1 MSIDTT
7 KKADFEGFESFNLK
21 RNPTSPRTLFG
32 LIMSGIA
39 GLFTLLAIIPLFII
53 LTYLLT
59 KGISSLSL
67 SVFTEL
73 PPPPMVD
80 GGGFGNAILGT
91 VIMVGIGA
99 LISVPIGVMA
109 AIYLSEFN
117 EGKAAEWIR
126 FATNVLSGVPSIIVG
141 VFAYS
146 AVVLNGIILR
156 IPSRFTRR
164 IIEITIIPR
173 GYSAWAGGFALAI
186 LMLPIIIR
194 TAEESLKL
202 VPQEVRQASVG
213 IGANQ
218 YQTVF
223 RVVLPA
229 ALPAIITGVTLSVAR
244 AAGET
249 APLLFT
255 ALFTQYWPNWDNMLV
270 EPTASLA
277 VLVYNFAIV
286 PFKNQ
291 QDLAWAAA
299 FILVLLV
306 LFTSIISRVA
316 TAKRTY

>member
-1 MSIDTT
+1 MAIDID
-7 KKADFEGFESFNLK
+7 KSESGFKDFSLK

-32 LIMSGIA
+32 LVMSGIA
-39 GLFTLLAIIPLFII
+39 GLFTVLAIIPLIII

-59 KGISSLSL
+59 KGISSLSPA
-67 SVFTEL
+67 VFTEL
-73 PPPPMVD
+73 PPPPMVE
-80 GGGFGNAILGT
+80 GGGFGNAIIGT
-91 VIMVGIGA
+91 IIMVGIGA

-146 AVVLNGIILR
+146 AVVL
-156 IPSRFTRR
+156 T
-164 IIEITIIPR
+164 TKT
-173 GYSAWAGGFALAI
+173 YSAWAGGFALSI
-186 LMLPIIIR
+186 LMLPIIVR
-194 TAEESLKL
+194 TTDESLKL

-218 YQTVF
+218 YQTVLQI
-223 RVVLPA
+223 VLPA
-229 ALPAIITGVTLSVAR
+229 ALPAIITGVTLSIAR

-255 ALFTQYWPNWDNMLV
+255 ALFTQYWPNWDNGLA

-291 QDLAWAAA
+291 QDLAWGAA

-306 LFTSIISRVA
+306 LVTSIISRVA